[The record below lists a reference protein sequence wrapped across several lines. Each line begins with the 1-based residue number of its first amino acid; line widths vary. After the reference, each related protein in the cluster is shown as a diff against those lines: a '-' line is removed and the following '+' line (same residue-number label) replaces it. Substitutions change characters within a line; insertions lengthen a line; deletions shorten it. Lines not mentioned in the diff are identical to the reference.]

1 MAIITSFFFR
11 NTYHEYSFRFQWY
24 GGQNEIICGHVE
36 TSESDECANAREVTM
51 KVKSGYVALYGIN
64 GTMKTVLM
72 SKIISSRYII
82 RLYYLLITC
91 YIYIAEILFIS

>member
-1 MAIITSFFFR
+1 MNILFVISGMGVRMKSSVAMLKPVKVMNVR
-11 NTYHEYSFRFQWY
+11 
-24 GGQNEIICGHVE
+24 
-36 TSESDECANAREVTM
+36 NAREVTM
-51 KVKSGYVALYGIN
+51 KVKSGYVALYVIN